1 MSDTS
6 PSEKPLNETWLILG
20 ASSAIA
26 RAFARAAS
34 AEADIL
40 LAGRD
45 RTDMEATAA
54 DLRARSGRRAGV
66 VAFDATD
73 YASHAATVA
82 QAKAFAGDGLL
93 NIFLAFG
100 TMPSQGEIDADPAL
114 IAKVIE
120 ANYTGAAHILHVAAP
135 VLEARRAG
143 RVVVLTSV
151 AGDRGRLKNYVY
163 GSAKAGLNAYLQG
176 LRARL
181 FRAGCTVTT
190 VKPGPV
196 DTAMSYGL
204 NDMPMMAAPE
214 TVAAASLKAAKKGAE
229 TLYTPGIWLIIMT
242 IIRLIPERIFKKLN
256 I

>member
-1 MSDTS
+1 MSEMAAKES
-6 PSEKPLNETWLILG
+6 WLVLG

-26 RAFARAAS
+26 RAFARAA
-34 AEADIL
+34 ATEGADIL

-45 RTDMEATAA
+45 QSDMEATAA
-54 DLRARSGRRAGV
+54 DVRQRFGRRAAT

-73 YASHAATVA
+73 YAGHGKTIEQAT
-82 QAKAFAGDGLL
+82 AFAGDGTL

-100 TMPSQGEIDADPAL
+100 AMPSQSEIDADPAL
-114 IAKVIE
+114 IATVIE

-135 VLEARRAG
+135 VLEAKRAG

-204 NDMPMMAAPE
+204 NDLPLMAAPE
-214 TVAAASLKAAKKGAE
+214 TVAEASLKAAKRGAE

-242 IIRLIPERIFKKLN
+242 IIRLIPERLFKKLN